1 MKVYIVI
8 CEMLDDEKYKV
19 FRKSED
25 AETYLNA
32 QIGKYFLQMLEDF
45 NEDGDRDNFISE
57 MNDAY
62 TDLWKI
68 FFETIAI
75 RERANEKCQTN
86 LFPLWTRKHAVE
98 FMETSHN

>member
-8 CEMLDDEKYKV
+8 CELLDDEKYKV

-32 QIGKYFLQMLEDF
+32 QIGKYFLQMLADF
-45 NEDGDRDNFISE
+45 NEDDDRDSFISE

-62 TDLWKI
+62 TAYYTCIDGGYKMIQLDSGVCFK
-68 FFETIAI
+68 
-75 RERANEKCQTN
+75 
-86 LFPLWTRKHAVE
+86 LVE
-98 FMETSHN
+98 SDIE

>member
-19 FRKSED
+19 FRKIED

-45 NEDGDRDNFISE
+45 NEDGDRDSFISE

-62 TDLWKI
+62 TAYYNRTDGSYKI
-68 FFETIAI
+68 IQLDSGVYF
-75 RERANEKCQTN
+75 K
-86 LFPLWTRKHAVE
+86 LVE
-98 FMETSHN
+98 SDIE

>member
-45 NEDGDRDNFISE
+45 NEDGDRDNFS
-57 MNDAY
+57 
-62 TDLWKI
+62 
-68 FFETIAI
+68 
-75 RERANEKCQTN
+75 
-86 LFPLWTRKHAVE
+86 
-98 FMETSHN
+98 S

>member
-45 NEDGDRDNFISE
+45 NEDDDRDSFISA

-62 TDLWKI
+62 TAYYNRTDGDYKMIQLDSGVYFK
-68 FFETIAI
+68 
-75 RERANEKCQTN
+75 
-86 LFPLWTRKHAVE
+86 LVE
-98 FMETSHN
+98 SDIE

>member
-25 AETYLNA
+25 AEAYLNA

-45 NEDGDRDNFISE
+45 NEDGDRDSFISE

-62 TDLWKI
+62 TAYYTCTDDGYKMIQLDSEVYFK
-68 FFETIAI
+68 
-75 RERANEKCQTN
+75 
-86 LFPLWTRKHAVE
+86 LVE
-98 FMETSHN
+98 SDIE

>member
-8 CEMLDDEKYKV
+8 CELLDDEKYKV

-45 NEDGDRDNFISE
+45 NEDDDRGNFISE

-62 TDLWKI
+62 TAYYTCIDGDYKMIQLDSGVYFK
-68 FFETIAI
+68 
-75 RERANEKCQTN
+75 
-86 LFPLWTRKHAVE
+86 LVE
-98 FMETSHN
+98 SDIE

>member
-19 FRKSED
+19 FRKIED

-45 NEDGDRDNFISE
+45 NGDGDRDNFISE

-62 TDLWKI
+62 TAYYTCTDDGYKMIQLDSEVYFK
-68 FFETIAI
+68 
-75 RERANEKCQTN
+75 
-86 LFPLWTRKHAVE
+86 LVE
-98 FMETSHN
+98 SDIE

>member
-8 CEMLDDEKYKV
+8 CELLDDEKYKV

-62 TDLWKI
+62 T
-68 FFETIAI
+68 TYY
-75 RERANEKCQTN
+75 
-86 LFPLWTRKHAVE
+86 TRIDGGYKMIQLDSEVYFKLVE
-98 FMETSHN
+98 SDIE